1 MIPKCCIPE
10 LILPLGLVV
19 SIVILRQG
27 FGLLA
32 GAWGDLTDAGVS
44 PRTQQSLAKV
54 LAPLIKNP
62 SSNANGADSLPL
74 PPLLSVQ
81 RLRARHAGSLMFVDL
96 IAEVPGFITI
106 SQASALE
113 AKIENTLKAAR
124 KEITEVRVTFR
135 SAEPKINKQS

>member
-1 MIPKCCIPE
+1 M
-10 LILPLGLVV
+10 

-44 PRTQQSLAKV
+44 PRTQESLAKV
-54 LAPLIKNP
+54 LLPLIKNP
-62 SSNANGADSLPL
+62 SSNTNGADSLPM
-74 PPLLSVQ
+74 PPLLGIQ

-96 IAEVPGFITI
+96 IAEVPDFITI

-113 AKIENTLKAAR
+113 AKIENTLKTAR

-135 SAEPKINKQS
+135 SPEPKINKQS

>member
-1 MIPKCCIPE
+1 MLNPE
-10 LILPLGLVV
+10 LILSLGLVV

-44 PRTQQSLAKV
+44 PRTRQSLAKV
-54 LAPLIKNP
+54 LEPMMKNP
-62 SSNANGADSLPL
+62 PTNADGVDSCPL
-74 PPLLSVQ
+74 PPLLAVR

-96 IAEVPGFITI
+96 IAEVPGCITI
-106 SQASALE
+106 SQAFALE
-113 AKIENTLKAAR
+113 AKIENSLKAAR

-135 SAEPKINKQS
+135 STEQETAKQS